1 MAIDITKVLNV
12 IQEKIGSANT
22 SVSTEDLFYLTK
34 AAKAAG
40 SGSVIESYANSDVF
54 PTANNTVKK
63 LAFDELNRT
72 LYMNSDGTWAAL
84 DITVPEAAAGA
95 SGYSFQGSNYGY
107 TSGGDYPYGSPSTL
121 NTIDKFPF
129 AADADAT
136 DVGDLTVARYDV
148 AGQSSSD
155 YGYTSGGDPGTLN
168 VIDKFA
174 FATDGNATDVGDL
187 TVGREAPAG
196 QSSSE
201 SGYTS
206 GGGGSSGTTTV
217 DKFPFSSDADATD
230 VGDLTQARYICAGQS
245 SSESGYT
252 SGGRNFNVSP
262 NYLNTIDKFPFASDA
277 NATDVGDLTLARY
290 NLTGQ
295 SSSEYG
301 YTSGGTSPPYSNVID
316 KFPFSSDGNA
326 TDVGDLIAATQDQSG
341 QSSTDYG
348 YATGGRSTP
357 AALDTIQKF
366 SFSSDGNATDVGN
379 LTVPRRYAA
388 GQQY

>member
-22 SVSTEDLFYLTK
+22 SVSTEDLIYLTK
-34 AAKAAG
+34 AAKSSG

-84 DITVPEAAAGA
+84 DITVPDAAAGA

-129 AADADAT
+129 ATDADAT
-136 DVGDLTVARYDV
+136 DVGDLTVARYGI
-148 AGQSSSD
+148 AGQSSSE
-155 YGYTSGGDPGTLN
+155 YGYTTGGDPGPLN
-168 VIDKFA
+168 IIDKFP

-187 TVGREAPAG
+187 TVAREGPSG

-206 GGGGSSGTTTV
+206 GGLGNSGTTTV

-230 VGDLTQARYICAGQS
+230 VGDLTQSRYICAGQS

-252 SGGRNFNVSP
+252 SGGRNVDAPSAN
-262 NYLNTIDKFPFASDA
+262 LNTIDKFPFSSDA
-277 NATDVGDLTLARY
+277 NATDVGDLTVARY

-295 SSSEYG
+295 SSEDYG
-301 YTSGGTSPPYSNVID
+301 YSSGGYAPLNVNTID
-316 KFPFSSDGNA
+316 KFPFASDGNA
-326 TDVGDLIAATQDQSG
+326 SDVGDLIAATKDQSG
-341 QSSTDYG
+341 QSSSDYG
-348 YATGGRSTP
+348 YASGGRSTP

-379 LTVPRRYAA
+379 LTVPRILAA